1 MHKHTATIRVYGA
14 VQGVGFR
21 FTVRSLATMHGIGG
35 WVANLPDGSVQIE
48 ATGTKHQLDALIA
61 AIRTSRLGPG
71 IDRWEESRLPAPS
84 AVVRYFEIR

>member
-1 MHKHTATIRVYGA
+1 MHKQTASIRVYGI

-48 ATGTKHQLDALIA
+48 ATGAKDQLDAFVT
-61 AIRTSRLGPG
+61 AIRASRVGPG
-71 IDRWEESRLPAPS
+71 IERWEESRQTADRIPLH
-84 AVVRYFEIR
+84 FDIR